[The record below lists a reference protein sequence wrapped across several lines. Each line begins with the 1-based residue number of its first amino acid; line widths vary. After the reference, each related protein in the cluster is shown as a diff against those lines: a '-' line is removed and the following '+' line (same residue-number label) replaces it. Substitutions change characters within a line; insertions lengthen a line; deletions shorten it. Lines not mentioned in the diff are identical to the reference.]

1 MAALAWRWHDYS
13 ISISK
18 SKTRKRFR
26 RYRGFSMEKTPRATP
41 SSLRRLLNLA
51 LRKIL
56 PAVERGSRQ
65 MRGMVQARVEMQWS
79 QHLGQ
84 LKPKAVWKPHWRVG
98 GPAGGPGGRRGAGGP
113 RGGAGTGAGGQ

>member
-1 MAALAWRWHDYS
+1 MAALAWRRHDYS

-56 PAVERGSRQ
+56 PAVKRGNRQ
-65 MRGMVQARVEMQWS
+65 MRGMVQARVEMHWS

-84 LKPKAVWKPHWRVG
+84 LKPKTKKKPQKKKKSPTSKPIRL
-98 GPAGGPGGRRGAGGP
+98 
-113 RGGAGTGAGGQ
+113 Q

>member
-1 MAALAWRWHDYS
+1 MAALAWRRHDYS

-56 PAVERGSRQ
+56 PAVERGRRQ
-65 MRGMVQARVEMQWS
+65 MRGMVQARVEMHWP
-79 QHLGQ
+79 QHLGL
-84 LKPKAVWKPHWRVG
+84 LKPKAVWKPHWRVLSPSSNPIRLQGTRNPFG
-98 GPAGGPGGRRGAGGP
+98 G
-113 RGGAGTGAGGQ
+113 T